1 MIKRKV
7 IRKNGVSNVETP
19 APQPVAAAV
28 PPQRRTTQPVTPAPQ
43 PVQVVVTGGKFR
55 RLKDN
60 GVAKLK
66 RFERELCGSDRDL
79 IIRWWNQNQRLVPKG
94 DPICADLA
102 GGMTTIS
109 AMQVAGYLSYLCR
122 LGQWTEIARQ
132 ERLSRNLE
140 RGAFSVM
147 PVYSR
152 ALLDAIAANWERERQ
167 DEALRAQAHAE
178 LRAARA
184 AGRHLR
190 IKSGDGVRS
199 VIEPATTTV
208 RATAVQTTMV
218 LPSVPVAEP
227 TAETFDVK
235 WM

>member
-7 IRKNGVSNVETP
+7 VRKNGVSNQEAP
-19 APQPVAAAV
+19 APQFAV
-28 PPQRRTTQPVTPAPQ
+28 PVVSPTPRRRATQTTPVTPAPQ

-132 ERLSRNLE
+132 ERLSRNLG

-199 VIEPATTTV
+199 VIEPQAVATRV
-208 RATAVQTTMV
+208 VTAA
-218 LPSVPVAEP
+218 PVTPAEP
-227 TAETFDVK
+227 TEETFDIK